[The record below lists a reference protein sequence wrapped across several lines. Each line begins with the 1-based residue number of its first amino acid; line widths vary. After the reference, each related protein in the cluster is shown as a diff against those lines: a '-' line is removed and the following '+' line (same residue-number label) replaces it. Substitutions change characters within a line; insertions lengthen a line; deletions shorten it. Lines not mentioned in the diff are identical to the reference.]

1 MTTDQLIP
9 NWLRRSGLAQQ
20 ALSEVRAEDLTKRQ
34 ELAARI
40 EQIACELT
48 EANRQTEPL
57 ITAAQAEVAQAKA
70 DLRTRQ
76 ESLTVLDRE
85 HHATLVRLNHERD
98 LLRGEL
104 QRMASPRIGEAVRQV
119 QDAIRDLQC
128 SAVDPRHERAKR
140 VQQRMQQL
148 REARLQLLDLQELAL
163 SDTEV
168 DTRIDEIM
176 AGVDLDSSPRD

>member
-34 ELAARI
+34 ELVARI
-40 EQIACELT
+40 EQIACELG

-57 ITAAQAEVAQAKA
+57 IAAGQAAVAQAKA
-70 DLRTRQ
+70 ELRTRQ

-85 HHATLVRLNHERD
+85 HHATLLRLNHERD
-98 LLRGEL
+98 LLQGEL
-104 QRMASPRIGEAVRQV
+104 RRMASPRIGEAVRRV
-119 QDAIRDLQC
+119 QDAIDNLQW

-140 VQQRMQQL
+140 MQQRMQQL
-148 REARLQLLDLQELAL
+148 REVRLQLLDLQELAL

-168 DTRIDEIM
+168 DTRIAEIL
-176 AGVDLDSSPRD
+176 AGVNLDSSPRN